1 MQNHLKTET
10 SPYLLQHA
18 SNPVAWYP
26 WGEKA
31 LTLAKQQDKPILLSI
46 GYSACHW
53 CHVMAHES
61 FEDADVAAVMNAH
74 FINIKVDREE
84 RPDIDQIYQTA
95 HSMLSQKSGGWPLTV
110 FLTPNQEPYF
120 TGTYFPKTSRYQLPG
135 FAELIPRVAAF
146 YHERK
151 NDLAVQN
158 TQLAD
163 ALKRTIPAPSNTL
176 SANESTLKLAFTSL
190 ESSFDFEHGG
200 FGSAPKFPNSADITL
215 LLHQASSR
223 SDASSR
229 SNAEIRDEASPLP
242 KQAENMALQ
251 MLSAMANGGI
261 YDQIGGG
268 FCRYSVDERWNIP
281 HFEKMLYDNG
291 QLLFL
296 YSDGWQISKNR
307 HYQQVIEETVAWLT
321 REMTDKNG
329 AFYSSLDAD
338 SLDAN
343 GHLEEG
349 AFYVWQPNE
358 VKALLTPVEF
368 AVASSCFG
376 FDRAANFEN
385 PHSGYAGWH
394 PYLARLPEQDE
405 LESDEI
411 VTLINARAKLFEARE
426 KRIRPGRD
434 DKILTSWN
442 ALAVKGLARAGRVFN
457 RPDWVKLAQ
466 NAVDFIHDNM
476 WIKGQLLA
484 TCKDDGQGN
493 YHAHLNAYLDDYA
506 YLIDAL
512 IELVQADYRPQDLE
526 FAEDLAEAL
535 LENFEAE
542 DGGFYFTSHSHET
555 LIHRPKQGYDNATP
569 NGNGIAA
576 VALQKLGHILGE
588 PRYLQAAERTLK
600 AFDSNLEN
608 NPAACATLCHALEE
622 FLIPP
627 TMVIVRGEANKM
639 AAWREVMNQTYYP
652 HHLFFYL
659 DESIADLPPTLQR
672 NLTDDVNAWVCKGV
686 VCSSSVNDLRG
697 IVKTL

>member
-1 MQNHLKTET
+1 MPNKLQSET

-18 SNPVAWYP
+18 ENPVDWYP
-26 WGEKA
+26 WGEEA
-31 LTLAKQQDKPILLSI
+31 LKLARAQDKPILLSI

-120 TGTYFPKTSRYQLPG
+120 TGTYFPKTARYQLPG
-135 FAELIPRVAAF
+135 FADLIPRVAAF

-151 NDLAVQN
+151 DDLAVQN
-158 TQLAD
+158 SQLAD
-163 ALKRTIPAPSNTL
+163 ALKRTIPAPSSTL
-176 SANESTLKLAFTSL
+176 SASESTLKLAFTSL
-190 ESSFDFEHGG
+190 ENSFDFEHGG
-200 FGSAPKFPNSADITL
+200 FGSAPKFPNPADITL
-215 LLHQASSR
+215 LLHQAVGR
-223 SDASSR
+223 SDVSSR
-229 SNAEIRDEASPLP
+229 SNGENRDESSLLQ
-242 KQAENMALQ
+242 KQAESMALQ

-296 YSDGWQISKNR
+296 YTDAWQVSKDGR
-307 HYQQVIEETVAWLT
+307 YQQVIEETVAWLQ
-321 REMTDKNG
+321 REMRDPKG

-338 SLDAN
+338 SMDAH
-343 GHLEEG
+343 GHSEEG
-349 AFYVWQPNE
+349 AFYVWQPEE
-358 VKALLTPVEF
+358 VKALLTSEEF
-368 AVASSCFG
+368 VAVSQIFG
-376 FDRAANFEN
+376 FDRAPNFED
-385 PHSGYAGWH
+385 PHSESKAYH
-394 PYLARLPEQDE
+394 PYLVRLPEH
-405 LESDEI
+405 DEI
-411 VTLINARAKLFEARE
+411 AFLASAQKKLFVARE
-426 KRIRPGRD
+426 KRPRPGRD

-442 ALAVKGLARAGRVFN
+442 ALAIKGLARAGRVFN
-457 RPDWVKLAQ
+457 RPDWIKLAQ
-466 NAVDFIHDNM
+466 DAVDFIRKKLWVNED
-476 WIKGQLLA
+476 LLA
-484 TCKDDGQGN
+484 TCKDDGNNN

-506 YLIDAL
+506 FLLDAL
-512 IELVQADYRPQDLE
+512 IELLQADYRPQDLE

-542 DGGFYFTSHSHET
+542 DGGFYFTSHKHET

-600 AFDSNLEN
+600 AFDSSIAN

-622 FLIPP
+622 FLTPP
-627 TMVIVRGEANKM
+627 TMVIMRGETKPM
-639 AAWREVMNQTYYP
+639 EVWQVEINQHYYP

-659 DESIADLPPTLQR
+659 RESVKDLPPTLQR
-672 NLTDDVNAWVCKGV
+672 IFTNEVNAWVCKGV
-686 VCSSSVNDLRG
+686 VCEPSTNKLQQVLKNL
-697 IVKTL
+697 

>member
-18 SNPVAWYP
+18 ENPVAWYP
-26 WGEKA
+26 WGEEA
-31 LTLAKQQDKPILLSI
+31 LTLARELDKPILLSI

-61 FEDADVAAVMNAH
+61 FEDAAVADVMNTH

-120 TGTYFPKTSRYQLPG
+120 TGTYFPKTARYQLPG
-135 FAELIPRVAAF
+135 FADLIPRVAAF

-151 NDLAVQN
+151 DDLSVQN
-158 TQLAD
+158 AQLAD
-163 ALKRTIPAPSNTL
+163 ALKRTIPASSSTI
-176 SANESTLKLAFTSL
+176 SASESTLKLAFQSL

-200 FGSAPKFPNSADITL
+200 FGSAPKFPNPADITL
-215 LLHQASSR
+215 LLHLASGR

-229 SNAEIRDEASPLP
+229 SNDKNRDEASLLQ
-242 KQAENMALQ
+242 KQSEAMALQ

-281 HFEKMLYDNG
+281 HFEKMLYDNS

-296 YSDGWQISKNR
+296 YCDGWQIGKDAR
-307 HYQQVIEETVAWLT
+307 YQQVVEETVAWLQ
-321 REMTDKNG
+321 REMCDKQG

-338 SLDAN
+338 SMDEN
-343 GHLEEG
+343 GHSEEG
-349 AFYVWQPNE
+349 AFYVWQPDE
-358 VKALLTPVEF
+358 VKKLLTLEEF
-368 AVASSCFG
+368 AVAASCFG

-394 PYLARLPEQDE
+394 PYLERLPEQDE
-405 LESDEI
+405 I
-411 VTLINARAKLFEARE
+411 VVLMNAQKKLFEARE
-426 KRIRPGRD
+426 KRTRPGRD

-466 NAVDFIHDNM
+466 DAVDFIHNNM
-476 WIKGQLLA
+476 WINEQLLA
-484 TCKDDGQGN
+484 TCKDDGSGD
-493 YHAHLNAYLDDYA
+493 YKAHLNAYLDDYA
-506 YLIDAL
+506 FLLDAL

-535 LENFEAE
+535 LENFEST
-542 DGGFYFTSHSHET
+542 DGGFYFTSRTHET

-600 AFDSNLEN
+600 AFDTSMAN
-608 NPAACATLCHALEE
+608 NPAACATLCHALTE
-622 FLIPP
+622 FLTPP
-627 TMVIVRGEANKM
+627 TMVIIRGEASKM
-639 AAWREVMNQTYYP
+639 AAWRELMNQSYYP

-659 DESIADLPPTLQR
+659 DGTILDLPQTLQR
-672 NLTDDVNAWVCKGV
+672 KFEKDVNAWVCKGV
-686 VCSSSVNDLRG
+686 VCSSSVNDLRE
-697 IVKTL
+697 IVKYL

>member
-1 MQNHLKTET
+1 MTNQLAGET

-18 SNPVAWYP
+18 SNPVEWYP
-26 WGEKA
+26 WGEEA
-31 LTLAKQQDKPILLSI
+31 LKLARDLDKPILLSI

-61 FEDADVAAVMNAH
+61 FEDAEVAAIMNTH

-110 FLTPNQEPYF
+110 FLTPQQEPYF
-120 TGTYFPKTSRYQLPG
+120 TGTYFPKSAKYQLPG
-135 FAELIPRVAAF
+135 FADLIPSVAAF

-151 NDLAVQN
+151 DDLSAQN
-158 TQLAD
+158 AQLAD
-163 ALKRTIPAPSNTL
+163 ALKRTIPAASHTL
-176 SANESTLKLAFTSL
+176 SASESTLKLGFQSL

-200 FGSAPKFPNSADITL
+200 FGNAPKFPNPADITL
-215 LLHQASSR
+215 LLHA
-223 SDASSR
+223 AKAG
-229 SNAEIRDEASPLP
+229 NKAAEA
-242 KQAENMALQ
+242 MALQ

-296 YSDGWQISKNR
+296 YTDAWQISKDAR
-307 HYQQVIEETVAWLT
+307 YQQIVEETVAWLQ
-321 REMTDKNG
+321 REMRDKSG

-338 SLDAN
+338 SLDAH
-343 GHLEEG
+343 GHSEEG
-349 AFYVWQPNE
+349 AFYVWQPDE
-358 VKALLTPVEF
+358 VKALLTPDEF
-368 AVASSCFG
+368 IVASRVLG
-376 FDRAANFEN
+376 FDRAPNFE
-385 PHSGYAGWH
+385 GTAWH
-394 PYLARLPEQDE
+394 AYIALEPTAEDE
-405 LESDEI
+405 LLLKS
-411 VTLINARAKLFEARE
+411 VQKKLFDARE
-426 KRIRPGRD
+426 KRTRPGRD

-442 ALAVKGLARAGRVFN
+442 ALVIKGLARAGRVFN
-457 RPDWVKLAQ
+457 RPDWVQLAQ
-466 NAVDFIHDNM
+466 NAVDFIHNKL
-476 WIKGQLLA
+476 WVNEQLLA
-484 TCKDDGQGN
+484 TCKDDGNNN

-506 YLIDAL
+506 FLVDAL
-512 IELVQADYRPQDLE
+512 IELIQAEYRPQDLE
-526 FAEDLAEAL
+526 LAEDLAEAL

-542 DGGFYFTSHSHET
+542 GGGFYFTSHNHET

-600 AFDSNLEN
+600 AFDSSIAN
-608 NPAACATLCHALEE
+608 NPAACASLCHALSE
-622 FLIPP
+622 FLTPP
-627 TMVIVRGEANKM
+627 CMVIIRGKASKM
-639 AAWREVMNQTYYP
+639 AAWTDAINQNYYP

-659 DESIADLPPTLQR
+659 DDSAKDLPPTLQR
-672 NLTDDVNAWVCKGV
+672 NFTKDVNAWACQGV
-686 VCSSSVNDLRG
+686 VCSPSMNDLQALLK
-697 IVKTL
+697 VL

>member
-1 MQNHLKTET
+1 MANALVHET
-10 SPYLLQHA
+10 SPYLLQHV
-18 SNPVAWYP
+18 SNPVEWYP
-26 WGEKA
+26 WGEQA
-31 LTLAKQQDKPILLSI
+31 LALAREQNKPILLSI

-61 FEDADVAAVMNAH
+61 FEDADVAAVMNEH

-95 HSMLSQKSGGWPLTV
+95 HSMLSNKSGGWPLTV

-120 TGTYFPKTSRYQLPG
+120 TGTYFPKSAKYQLPG
-135 FAELIPRVAAF
+135 FADLIPRVAAF

-151 NDLAVQN
+151 DDLAMQN
-158 TQLAD
+158 SQLAD
-163 ALKRTIPAPSNTL
+163 ALERTIPAPSSTL
-176 SANESTLKLAFTSL
+176 SANESTLKLAVSSL
-190 ESSFDFEHGG
+190 ENSFDFEHGG
-200 FGSAPKFPNSADITL
+200 FGSAPKFPNPADITL
-215 LLHQASSR
+215 LLHQAK
-223 SDASSR
+223 AG
-229 SNAEIRDEASPLP
+229 NKPAEA
-242 KQAENMALQ
+242 MALQ

-296 YSDGWQISKNR
+296 YCDGWQISKNPS
-307 HYQQVIEETVAWLT
+307 YQQIVEETVAWLV
-321 REMTDKNG
+321 REMRDKSG

-343 GHLEEG
+343 GHSEEG
-349 AFYVWQPNE
+349 AFYVWQPDE
-358 VKALLTPVEF
+358 VKKWLTPDEF
-368 AVASSCFG
+368 VVASRIFG
-376 FDRAANFEN
+376 FDRAPNFE
-385 PHSGYAGWH
+385 SAAWH
-394 PYLARLPEQDE
+394 AYIAIEPTTQDE
-405 LESDEI
+405 LLMKS
-411 VTLINARAKLFEARE
+411 AQKKLFDARE
-426 KRIRPGRD
+426 KRTRPGRD

-457 RPDWVKLAQ
+457 RPDWVVFAQ
-466 NAVDFIHDNM
+466 NAVDFIRENM
-476 WIKGQLLA
+476 WVNDQLLA
-484 TCKDDGQGN
+484 TCKDDGSGNANNN

-506 YLIDAL
+506 FLLDAL
-512 IELVQADYRPQDLE
+512 VECMQANYRAEDLA

-535 LENFEAE
+535 LENFESD

-600 AFDSNLEN
+600 AFDSSLGS

-622 FLIPP
+622 FLTPP
-627 TMVIVRGEANKM
+627 TMVIMRGEAKQM
-639 AAWREVMNQTYYP
+639 AAWHDEINQHYYP
-652 HHLFFYL
+652 HHLFFY
-659 DESIADLPPTLQR
+659 
-672 NLTDDVNAWVCKGV
+672 
-686 VCSSSVNDLRG
+686 
-697 IVKTL
+697 